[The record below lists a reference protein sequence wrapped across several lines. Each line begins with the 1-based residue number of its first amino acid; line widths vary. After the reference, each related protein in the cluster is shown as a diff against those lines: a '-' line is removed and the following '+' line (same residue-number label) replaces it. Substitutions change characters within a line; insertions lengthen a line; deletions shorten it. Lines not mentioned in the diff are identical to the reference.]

1 LRIANCGLRIE
12 NPESIIRNPQS
23 EIGCGHAAQRV
34 VEMDSIFPRV
44 IVGLGN
50 PGERYANNRH
60 NVGFMVVDALARE
73 ARTRSWFMECLARTC
88 LVSIEDKPL
97 MLVKPLTFMN
107 RSGET
112 VRRLQWK
119 YRMEPQE
126 LLVVL
131 DDLSLPFGRLRI
143 RERGTAGG
151 HHGLESIIEAM
162 ASSEILRLRLGIG
175 EDSMPPEKVEF
186 VLSDFPAERLAEVS
200 DMIARASDAVKTI
213 LRDGVSKAMAAF
225 NA

>member
-1 LRIANCGLRIE
+1 
-12 NPESIIRNPQS
+12 
-23 EIGCGHAAQRV
+23 
-34 VEMDSIFPRV
+34 M
-44 IVGLGN
+44 GN

-60 NVGFMVVDALARE
+60 NVGFLVVEALARE
-73 ARTRSWFMECLARTC
+73 AGAASWSMECLARIC
-88 LVSIEDKPL
+88 RANLEGWPL

-107 RSGET
+107 KSGEAL
-112 VRRLQWK
+112 RLLHSRYQVA
-119 YRMEPQE
+119 PQD

-151 HHGLESIIEAM
+151 HHGLESIIEAVE
-162 ASSEILRLRLGIG
+162 SSEILRLRLGIG
-175 EDSMPPEKVEF
+175 EEQMPQLKTEF
-186 VLSDFPAERLAEVS
+186 VLSDFPGERQAEVNE
-200 DMIARASDAVKTI
+200 MITKACDAVRTI